1 MAAMSILDI
10 VYSSA
15 PAAEVLIP
23 TLEIT
28 HPTAFDPIRICAG
41 FDDITAGTEESGTD
55 VTFYAAGIDISL
67 PDMDTSGQQVL
78 NFAIDNVTGVAQSAI
93 DAAIA
98 AGGEVTVTY
107 RAYLL
112 SDLSAPCDVP
122 LVLTMVGGSI
132 KGSVVQI
139 QAAYFD
145 LLNTAWP
152 RDRYTLLFSPGLAYL

>member
-1 MAAMSILDI
+1 MSILDI

-15 PAAEVLIP
+15 PAAEVLVP

-41 FDDITAGTEESGTD
+41 FSDIVASTEESGEE

-78 NFAIDNVTGVAQSAI
+78 NFAIGNVTGIAQASI
-93 DAAIA
+93 DAAIT

-107 RAYLL
+107 RPYLL
-112 SDLSAPCDVP
+112 SDLSGPADVP
-122 LVLTMVGGSI
+122 MVMTMVGGSI
-132 KGSVVQI
+132 TGSVVQI

-152 RDRYTLLFSPGLAYL
+152 RDRYNLIFSPGLAYL